1 MACLGIVLSEVFLNI
16 LLWFGLGLSTLIG
29 LDLSVLVGLAPYIL
43 IFGGIVAVSKL
54 LSFFMKGSAGKVLK
68 GLGYL
73 GIFVGALLLAT
84 GVVVLLE
91 QTSSIEV
98 WGLLV
103 VTGLGLVLKPLSKV
117 PFSALLG
124 LVAGLV
130 CVGLLYLYFPLPET
144 VLGVSSLW
152 IYLAVFFVPAL
163 IVFLIFKFV
172 EDLMKLFGMV
182 LGSWPVL
189 TVLGF
194 VCIVQGILLLLNQSL
209 LSLFG

>member
-1 MACLGIVLSEVFLNI
+1 LD
-16 LLWFGLGLSTLIG
+16 LSTLIG
-29 LDLSVLVGLAPYIL
+29 LDLSVLVSFIPYIL
-43 IFGGIVAVSKL
+43 IFGGVVALSKL
-54 LSFFMKGSAGKVLK
+54 LSFLIKGSAGKVLK

-84 GVVVLLE
+84 GTMILFE
-91 QTSSIEV
+91 QTTNVEV
-98 WGLLV
+98 WGLLLI
-103 VTGLGLVLKPLSKV
+103 TGLGLILKPLSKV

-124 LVAGLV
+124 LVVGLA
-130 CVGLLYLYFPLPET
+130 CVGLLYLYFPLPST

-182 LGSWPVL
+182 VGSWPVM

-194 VCIVQGILLLLNQSL
+194 LCIAQGILLLLNQSL
-209 LSLFG
+209 LSLLG